1 MKPEHRVTLFPPS
14 TDVITGTIRIPA
26 LSETEAWLRV
36 HLAKWSLV
44 NRVQYENE
52 IMSIRTSSD
61 HISIDFRFPLKQFHI
76 SHDGDKPSLILFSE
90 GFAVKQRPAK
100 SASEASTLFDD
111 SLTIQMATDVSDADL
126 NRLGHAFQA
135 LSNEWAHASLGNTR
149 LFGT

>member
-14 TDVITGTIRIPA
+14 TDILAGTFRAPTVA
-26 LSETEAWLRV
+26 ETEAWLRV

-52 IMSIRTSSD
+52 TMSIRTSSD
-61 HISIDFRFPLKQFHI
+61 DISIDFRFPLKQFHI
-76 SHDGDKPSLILFSE
+76 SREGDMPSLILFFE

-100 SASEASTLFDD
+100 SASETNTLFDD
-111 SLTIQMATDVSDADL
+111 SLVVQMATDVSDTDL

-135 LSNEWAHASLGNTR
+135 FSNEWAHASLGNTQ